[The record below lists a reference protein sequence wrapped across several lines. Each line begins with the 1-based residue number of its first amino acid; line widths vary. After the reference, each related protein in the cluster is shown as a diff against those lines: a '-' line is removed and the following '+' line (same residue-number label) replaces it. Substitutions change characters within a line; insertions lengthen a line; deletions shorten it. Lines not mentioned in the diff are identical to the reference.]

1 MHFHDTNQNF
11 ASLSLV
17 IPLQRRQGRPKLSHL
32 HHQAVSTPSSPSGT
46 TFEPFLACSRL
57 DLTCNSTGI
66 GFTAPDGISCSPTR
80 AADGGPNS
88 NLPRIRS
95 RLSHHHLQARPP
107 KTLLAYLLAVLM
119 SNAMGIGHA
128 AFRRFQRG
136 ALRRSGGLSVTYRT
150 FVGRLSDVCR
160 TFVGRLSDVY
170 RKVYRK

>member
-1 MHFHDTNQNF
+1 MPRNQTSQPQKRHLWVGREVRNRQ
-11 ASLSLV
+11 
-17 IPLQRRQGRPKLSHL
+17 IPDHRQPEE
-32 HHQAVSTPSSPSGT
+32 SGT

-128 AFRRFQRG
+128 AFRRF
-136 ALRRSGGLSVTYRT
+136 ALLPHAPTKIPPSRAAGHQQKPTNQLNDSN
-150 FVGRLSDVCR
+150 
-160 TFVGRLSDVY
+160 
-170 RKVYRK
+170 